1 MIDANYDQ
9 ANAVSMQILL
19 LIDEIKNK
27 FKSSDKLNQIIQIIK
42 EDNQHETIDQLSDI
56 RIRYWNCLMAYK
68 KRNYCDK

>member
-1 MIDANYDQ
+1 MIDANLDQ

-42 EDNQHETIDQLSDI
+42 EDYQFETIDQLSDI
-56 RIRYWNCLMAYK
+56 RIRY
-68 KRNYCDK
+68 